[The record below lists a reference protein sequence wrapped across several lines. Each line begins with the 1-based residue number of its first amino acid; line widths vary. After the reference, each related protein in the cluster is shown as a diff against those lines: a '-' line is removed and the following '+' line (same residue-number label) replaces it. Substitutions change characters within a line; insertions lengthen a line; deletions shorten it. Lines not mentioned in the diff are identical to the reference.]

1 MVRTVAPTAE
11 GHDYVVVGRRAA
23 LTIPFNRLIED
34 FERALTR
41 LRRED
46 TAAETRKRRNA
57 ADESAQ

>member
-1 MVRTVAPTAE
+1 VAPTAE